1 MPIIH
6 LETKIYAPQTL
17 VFDLARS
24 IDLHL
29 VSTDQT
35 QETAIGGVTSGLIGL
50 NETVTWRAKHFG
62 IFQELTSKITIYNR
76 PHTFSDEM
84 VKGAFK
90 RMKHDHYFKTI
101 ENYTLLSDTFD
112 FNAPLGFLGTIAET
126 LVLKNY
132 MRDFLVKRNATIKD
146 YAESDKWQLIPFVGR
161 S

>member
-62 IFQELTSKITIYNR
+62 IFQELTSKITVYNR

-132 MRDFLVKRNATIKD
+132 MREFLVKRNATIKD